1 MSGARGSSNNNMRA
15 AVRMRHAEAGVV
27 SEMARSLHRDARS
40 ERERAC
46 RAHRSR
52 SSARLIL
59 PLAVFGSS
67 GAKST
72 IRGYL

>member
-1 MSGARGSSNNNMRA
+1 MSGARGSSNLRA
-15 AVRMRHAEAGVV
+15 AVRMRHAQAGVV

-40 ERERAC
+40 EREQAC
-46 RAHRSR
+46 RAHRCR
-52 SSARLIL
+52 SAARLTF

-67 GAKST
+67 SAKST

>member
-1 MSGARGSSNNNMRA
+1 MSGARGSSNLRA
-15 AVRMRHAEAGVV
+15 AVRMRHAQAGVV

-40 ERERAC
+40 ECEQAC

-52 SSARLIL
+52 SSARLTL
-59 PLAVFGSS
+59 PLEVFGSS

>member
-1 MSGARGSSNNNMRA
+1 MRA
-15 AVRMRHAEAGVV
+15 AVRTRHADAGVV
-27 SEMARSLHRDARS
+27 SEMARSLHRDARN
-40 ERERAC
+40 EREQAC
-46 RAHRSR
+46 RAYASSR
-52 SSARLIL
+52 SAARLTF

>member
-1 MSGARGSSNNNMRA
+1 MRA
-15 AVRMRHAEAGVV
+15 AVRMRHADAGVA
-27 SEMARSLHRDARS
+27 SELARSLHRDARN
-40 ERERAC
+40 EREQAC
-46 RAHRSR
+46 RTHRSR

-59 PLAVFGSS
+59 PLEVFGSS